1 MSIDINRLP
10 QFFGKKHSY
19 LLCLLL
25 VYVAK
30 YGLRGSTQDAIYDA
44 WRKNKPSRST
54 FTNLLKDLEQI
65 GIIERGQGRKK
76 SSVEIKVLSNQLVYF
91 AALKPLEEFIPSNCW
106 VFLTGTFDPDAFQM
120 HDDFQ
125 TYYTSDKNV
134 TSVIQKQNN
143 FGVTTKSE
151 KMHIKHSKIS
161 E

>member
-91 AALKPLEEFIPSNCW
+91 AGLKPLEEFIPSNCW

>member
-106 VFLTGTFDPDAFQM
+106 VFSSPENCLGVGPWAVGIMASAFPNEM
-120 HDDFQ
+120 
-125 TYYTSDKNV
+125 
-134 TSVIQKQNN
+134 
-143 FGVTTKSE
+143 KSG
-151 KMHIKHSKIS
+151 
-161 E
+161 

>member
-91 AALKPLEEFIPSNCW
+91 AGLKPLEEFIPLNCW

-125 TYYTSDKNV
+125 TYYTSDKNL